1 MRQTATIPRREAGPG
16 STVTSLP
23 RRLVSDSAI
32 YGLGGVANQA
42 LAVILVPIYANVLGV
57 SNYGTLALV
66 NTTLSFA
73 TSIVTL
79 ALPQAFFRSYLMEN
93 AEEHGRASVLRT
105 TLGLRL
111 VISLAGLVVLLLL
124 AFPLTRLLFGDTANL
139 PILLVMGPIVFC
151 DTLNLV
157 PLSFLRAERHAAAY
171 AALSF
176 SRAVLGSL
184 MIIVFVV
191 VLQLGVFGVVL
202 GSLVSAIVVA
212 AAGVAVLVRARR
224 VGVAWDRPLVKH
236 MLVFSLPLVPA
247 SVAAWTLNLSD
258 RYLLQAFVGNQ
269 AVGVYS
275 AGYTIGLVINALA
288 VAPFSLAW
296 AATFW
301 EIANKPGARQTYARV
316 MTGFVIFAGFVAL
329 GLSALST
336 DALRLLFRPDFEPS
350 RFVVPFSAFAYV
362 LYGIYSIGATGL
374 NIEGRTGVLPVTL
387 WASAIANVALN
398 LVLIPTI
405 GYLGA
410 AVSTTLGYGLLAVST
425 TAAGQRYY
433 PVPWDLPRIAG
444 SLLLAAGLAAAAL
457 LGPDHLIWRL
467 GCIAAYPALVVL
479 LRIVNMNDLALLRAA
494 LPGGRAA
501 SR

>member
-1 MRQTATIPRREAGPG
+1 M
-16 STVTSLP
+16 TSLP

-42 LAVILVPIYANVLGV
+42 LAVILVPVYANVLGV

-66 NTTLSFA
+66 NTSLSFA
-73 TSIVTL
+73 TSVVTL

-93 AEEHGRASVLRT
+93 VDEHGRAAVMRT

-111 VISLAGLVVLLLL
+111 VTSLAGLLVLVLL
-124 AFPLTRLLFGDTANL
+124 AIPLTRLLFGDMTRL
-139 PILLVMGPIVFC
+139 PILLVVGPIVFC

-157 PLSFLRAERHAAAY
+157 PLSFLRAERRPAAY

-176 SRAVLGSL
+176 TRAVLGSV

-191 VLQLGVFGVVL
+191 VLRLGVFGVVL
-202 GSLVSAIVVA
+202 GSLVSAVVVA
-212 AAGVAVLVRARR
+212 VAGVLVLVRARR
-224 VGVAWDRPLVKH
+224 IRMALDRPLINH
-236 MLVFSLPLVPA
+236 MLVFALPLVPA

-269 AVGVYS
+269 AVGIYS

-288 VAPFSLAW
+288 VAPFTLAW
-296 AATFW
+296 AAIFW
-301 EIANKPGARQTYARV
+301 DIATTPGARQTYARV
-316 MTGFVIFAGFVAL
+316 MTGFVIFAAFIAL

-336 DALRLLFRPDFEPS
+336 DALRLIFRPDFEPS

-387 WASAIANVALN
+387 WVSAIANVALN
-398 LVLIPTI
+398 LVLIPAI

-410 AVSTTLGYGLLAVST
+410 AVSTLLSYGVLAVYT

-433 PVPWDLPRIAG
+433 PVPWDIPRITGA
-444 SLLLAAGLAAAAL
+444 LALAMGLAAAAL
-457 LGPDHLIWRL
+457 LGPDHIIWRL
-467 GCIAAYPALVVL
+467 GCIAAYPALVIL
-479 LRIVNMNDLALLRAA
+479 LRVVRRDDLAVLRAA
-494 LPGGRAA
+494 LPRGRRP
-501 SR
+501 SS

>member
-1 MRQTATIPRREAGPG
+1 MGLGGQPVA
-16 STVTSLP
+16 SLP

-42 LAVILVPIYANVLGV
+42 MAVLLVPIYANVLGV

-79 ALPQAFFRSYLMEN
+79 ALPQAFFRSYLMEY
-93 AEEHGRASVLRT
+93 ADEDGRASVLRT

-111 VISLAGLVVLLLL
+111 VTSLAGLVALELL
-124 AFPLTRLLFGDTANL
+124 AFPLTRLLFADMAQV
-139 PILLVMGPIVFC
+139 PILLLIGPIVFC

-157 PLSFLRAERHAAAY
+157 PLSYLRAERRPAAY
-171 AALSF
+171 ATLSF
-176 SRAVLGSL
+176 ARAVLGSL
-184 MIIVFVV
+184 LIIVFVV
-191 VLQLGVFGVVL
+191 ILHMAVLGVVL
-202 GSLVSAIVVA
+202 GSLISAAVVALAGIVV
-212 AAGVAVLVRARR
+212 LARSHR
-224 VGVAWDRPLVKH
+224 IGLAWDRPLINH

-269 AVGVYS
+269 AVGIYS

-296 AATFW
+296 AAIFW
-301 EIANKPGARQTYARV
+301 EMATRPGARETYARV
-316 MTGFVIFAGFVAL
+316 MTGFVILAAFIAL

-336 DALRLLFRPDFEPS
+336 DVLRLLFRPDFEPS

-362 LYGIYSIGATGL
+362 MYGIYSVGATGL

-398 LVLIPTI
+398 LLLIPSI

-410 AVSTTLGYGLLAVST
+410 ALSTLLSYGLLAVST

-433 PVPWDLPRIAG
+433 PVAWDLPRITGAL
-444 SLLLAAGLAAAAL
+444 SLAMGLAAAAL
-457 LGPDHLIWRL
+457 LGPDHVIWRL

-479 LRIVNMNDLALLRAA
+479 LRIVRGSDLAILRTMI
-494 LPGGRAA
+494 PGGRGA
-501 SR
+501 SS

>member
-1 MRQTATIPRREAGPG
+1 M
-16 STVTSLP
+16 TSLP
-23 RRLVSDSAI
+23 RRLVLDSAI

-57 SNYGTLALV
+57 ENYGTLALV
-66 NTTLSFA
+66 NTTLAFA

-93 AEEHGRASVLRT
+93 ADEHGRAAVMRT

-111 VISLAGLVVLLLL
+111 VTSLAGLLVLMLL
-124 AFPLTRLLFGDTANL
+124 AIPLTGLLFGNMAHL
-139 PILLVMGPIVFC
+139 PILLFIGPIVFC

-176 SRAVLGSL
+176 TRAVLGSV

-191 VLQLGVFGVVL
+191 VLDMGVFGVVL
-202 GSLVSAIVVA
+202 GSLISAIVVA
-212 AAGVAVLVRARR
+212 TAGVVVLARAGRI
-224 VGVAWDRPLVKH
+224 GMAFDRPLINH
-236 MLVFSLPLVPA
+236 MLTFSLPLVPA

-269 AVGVYS
+269 AVGIYS

-301 EIANKPGARQTYARV
+301 EIASKPGARQTYARV
-316 MTGFVIFAGFVAL
+316 MTGFVILAGFIAL
-329 GLSALST
+329 GLAALST
-336 DALRLLFRPDFEPS
+336 DALRVLFRAEFEPS

-387 WASAIANVALN
+387 WASAIANVVLN
-398 LVLIPTI
+398 LVLIPSI

-410 AVSTTLGYGLLAVST
+410 AVSTLLSYGLLAVST

-433 PVPWDLPRIAG
+433 PVPWDIPRIAG
-444 SLLLAAGLAAAAL
+444 GLALAMGLAAAAL
-457 LGPDHLIWRL
+457 LGPDHIVWRL
-467 GCIAAYPALVVL
+467 GCIGAYPVLVVL
-479 LRIVNMNDLALLRAA
+479 LRVVRWDDLVVLRAA
-494 LPGGRAA
+494 LPGGRGP
-501 SR
+501 SS